1 MKGVYV
7 SVGRGGLQ
15 WMLWCHPDL
24 LFVTRLLICPGPP
37 VLVDEDSDQKSS
49 QDLPFTEGDCLHG
62 GSSLRET
69 THGINVGRIQQPD
82 PLTLIRLTSAGSSLL
97 MSAF

>member
-37 VLVDEDSDQKSS
+37 GLVDEDSDQKSS
-49 QDLPFTEGDCLHG
+49 QELPSTERAASLGAALCERILRGSIWG
-62 GSSLRET
+62 GYSSL
-69 THGINVGRIQQPD
+69 
-82 PLTLIRLTSAGSSLL
+82 TLSP
-97 MSAF
+97 